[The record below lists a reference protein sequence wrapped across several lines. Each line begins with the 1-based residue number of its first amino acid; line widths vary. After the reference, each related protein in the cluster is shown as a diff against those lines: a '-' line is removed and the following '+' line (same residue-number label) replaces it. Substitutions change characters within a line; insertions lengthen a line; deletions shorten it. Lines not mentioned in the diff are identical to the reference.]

1 MKVINEKM
9 MSRRN
14 FIGAALQASALAGI
28 AGLKVSCAR
37 PAGGRGTS
45 GRKIVIRD
53 TAAAIEYEPLIAPMG
68 FKGRYITG
76 LWQTAAWLK
85 SDRDI
90 QKVGL
95 GTQSILWSD
104 ASVFA
109 AYGETKGNALMYAVT
124 EYALKLLKG
133 SSFESPVGVLEDIF
147 DDVYRY
153 GKKITGNP
161 DLRKTFVLNALVCV
175 DLALWSLY
183 AAENGITSFDGLIP
197 PEYRPAFPCRHES
210 VAAIPL
216 MSYNVPPEGISRAVE
231 EGYFFLKIK
240 IGEEGTQKE
249 MLQKDMDR
257 LSTIHKAVGRCR
269 SSHTQNGKLL
279 YYLDANGRYEKK
291 ETLMRLVDHI
301 RKIGALD
308 HLAMIEEPFPEQME
322 TDVRDIPVRIAAD
335 ESAHTE
341 KDTLERIEMGYSA
354 VALKAIAKTWS
365 MTMKIAR
372 VVKEHHIPCLCA
384 DLTVNPVL
392 VDWNRNV
399 AARLDPFPG
408 LNTGLMET
416 NGHQNYKNWEQ
427 MRAYHPFPDAPWQ
440 SCQNGLYRL
449 ENDFYAKSGGVLTDP
464 PHYLALFKR
473 ATSGE

>member
-1 MKVINEKM
+1 MR
-9 MSRRN
+9 SRRN
-14 FIGAALQASALAGI
+14 FIGSVLQASVLAGI
-28 AGLKVSCAR
+28 AGLEGCCTR

-53 TAAAIEYEPLIAPMG
+53 TASAVEYEPLIAPMG
-68 FKGRYITG
+68 FKGRSITG
-76 LWQTAAWLK
+76 LWQTAAWLR

-90 QKVGL
+90 RKVGL

-104 ASVFA
+104 APVFA
-109 AYGETKGNALMYAVT
+109 AHGEAKGNELMYAVT
-124 EYALKLLKG
+124 GYALKLLKG
-133 SSFESPVGVLEDIF
+133 SSFESPVSVLEDIF
-147 DDVYRY
+147 DEVYRY

-175 DLALWSLY
+175 DFALWLLY
-183 AAENGITSFDGLIP
+183 AAENGITGFDELIP
-197 PEYRPAFPCRHES
+197 PEYRRAFPCRHGS

-216 MSYNVPPEGISRAVE
+216 MSYNVPMDRVSQAAA

-240 IGEEGTQKE
+240 IGEAGTQRE

-257 LSTIHKAVGRCR
+257 ISAIHRAVGQCR
-269 SSHTQNGKLL
+269 SPHTQSGKLL

-291 ETLMRLVDHI
+291 ETLMRLIDHI

-308 HLAMIEEPFPEQME
+308 QLALIEEPFPEHME
-322 TDVRDIPVRIAAD
+322 TDVRDIPVRLAAD

-341 KDTLERIEMGYSA
+341 KDALERIRMGYGA
-354 VALKAIAKTWS
+354 MALKAIAKTWS

-372 VVKEHHIPCLCA
+372 VARQHQIPCLCA

-408 LNTGLMET
+408 LKTGLLET

-427 MRAYHPFPDAPWQ
+427 MKTYHPFPGAPWQ
-440 SCQNGLYRL
+440 SCKNGLYIL
-449 ENDFYAKSGGVLTDP
+449 GNDFYAKSGGVLTDA
-464 PHYLALFKR
+464 PHYLALFKKKDML
-473 ATSGE
+473 